1 MKEIERKEIQDL
13 KDDLESFRKEMQN
26 EKKDF
31 LLFKDAKGELKKNG
45 IDIRVLEPLI
55 HVTKIFQE
63 MHFEPL
69 TILSE
74 FSDIKAYRDLV
85 ENKERK
91 IKEHELH
98 IQDLKTQIDNYE
110 TKIASNETMVLS
122 IKQLDNLGFNTSDIN
137 TLERKFLDISER
149 FSLKKEEIK
158 IRFFRYMD
166 RLYTLL
172 TLEQDIFKKTDEL
185 SILNSEIYSRRKV
198 IESQPVIFSIL
209 QNLVNAGLNERNIL
223 LAFKIFKTDLCNN
236 MPYGDRTY
244 LERLSTDLDK
254 YKIVNDT
261 LKVLN
266 AKILLEKSHIEE
278 LVLDKSNLEV
288 FLFSLIITSYFYSIL
303 LIAQRPIQKGLRI
316 LLIYNFNYL
325 PLLCI
330 VKRPKI

>member
-1 MKEIERKEIQDL
+1 
-13 KDDLESFRKEMQN
+13 
-26 EKKDF
+26 
-31 LLFKDAKGELKKNG
+31 
-45 IDIRVLEPLI
+45 
-55 HVTKIFQE
+55 
-63 MHFEPL
+63 
-69 TILSE
+69 
-74 FSDIKAYRDLV
+74 
-85 ENKERK
+85 
-91 IKEHELH
+91 
-98 IQDLKTQIDNYE
+98 
-110 TKIASNETMVLS
+110 
-122 IKQLDNLGFNTSDIN
+122 
-137 TLERKFLDISER
+137 
-149 FSLKKEEIK
+149 
-158 IRFFRYMD
+158 MD

-185 SILNSEIYSRRKV
+185 SILNSEISSGRKV

-223 LAFKIFKTDLCNN
+223 LAFKIFKKDLCNN
-236 MPYGDRTY
+236 MSYSDRTY

-254 YKIVNDT
+254 YKTVNDT

-288 FLFSLIITSYFYSIL
+288 FLFSLVIISYFYSIL
-303 LIAQRPIQKGLRI
+303 LNVQRPIQKGLRT